1 MDPRRSTMGSPL
13 TALLIDCAA
22 LVLPVSAR
30 GGRFWLAACT
40 SRTHERTQARTRA
53 VAAGAL
59 LRKFKVNKYARGDAL
74 TSSFRTE
81 VLGTRTAPFAR
92 TCSRS

>member
-1 MDPRRSTMGSPL
+1 MEPRRSTIGGPL

-30 GGRFWLAACT
+30 GGRFWLAGGVTIRWLA
-40 SRTHERTQARTRA
+40 RQTQARTRA

-59 LRKFKVNKYARGDAL
+59 PRKFKVDKYARGVG
-74 TSSFRTE
+74 SGPGGF
-81 VLGTRTAPFAR
+81 GQ
-92 TCSRS
+92 